1 MRNVSEQARVYK
13 DELYVRGI
21 GGVVTL
27 NDLKDKQS
35 LQDILGNGG
44 GGDYP
49 VEVKLPDLNA
59 QQPINITEAEFNKWY
74 FIMDFGQTIVK
85 LPEIP
90 NDGKVHNFCA
100 TVMNEGNSNNRSLIF
115 VPAESDGMVMEQE
128 DFEYTQGFWEFNFT
142 CGIVDLAD
150 LGGPVMK
157 VWFVT
162 STKFN
167 DNPTQLPDGVLEYLA
182 SLEQSE
188 SGSAGGSGNQDK
200 AR

>member
-13 DELYVRGI
+13 GKLYVRGI

-27 NDLKDKQS
+27 DDLKDKQS

-49 VEVKLPDLNA
+49 LEVKLPNPNA
-59 QQPINITEAEFNKWY
+59 PGGVDIIEAEFNKWY
-74 FIMDFGQTIVK
+74 FIVDSGDTIVK

-100 TVMNEGNSNNRSLIF
+100 TVMNFASGDYRSLIF
-115 VPAESDGMVMEQE
+115 VPAESDGMVIEQE
-128 DFEYTQGFWEFNFT
+128 DFEYTAGLWEFNFSCVT
-142 CGIVDLAD
+142 ADLAS

-157 VWFVT
+157 IWFVT

-167 DNPTQLPDGVLEYLA
+167 NEPTQLPTGVLEYLEA
-182 SLEQSE
+182 LE
-188 SGSAGGSGNQDK
+188 SGSAGGNGNKIQDK
-200 AR
+200 G